1 MNITVLIDSIVRQ
14 VTVLIAQLATV
25 GGTRSPVAHLANQV
39 FVQLAREL
47 ESQGV
52 SRKVSADMFGM
63 ALRAYVRKVRRLS
76 EAESEPGITLWR
88 AVLEFVRGE
97 KLVARRRLLERFG
110 RDDELSLSGVLH
122 DLTRN
127 GLIFA
132 SGAAEHAV
140 YRAASDEELGE
151 FARLS
156 PEQGLEELAWV
167 LAYREGPLADDEL
180 AARLGRTPED
190 VGPVL
195 ERLLLDGRVQR
206 RKDGRLVAL
215 DCVVPLG
222 ATAGW
227 EAAVFDHV
235 QAVVQT
241 ICQRLRQSTGAEGA
255 HASDAPI
262 GGSTYSFDVWAGHP
276 LEADVKRTLGEL
288 RERLGELRRRV
299 DDHNRSAG
307 LPAAYQ
313 QVVTYLGQCILD
325 RDRDGLEAD
334 DEKEGA
340 PAARDGER
348 L

>member
-25 GGTRSPVAHLANQV
+25 GGTRSPLAHLANQV

-76 EAESEPGITLWR
+76 EAESEPGTTLWR
-88 AVLEFVRGE
+88 AVLEFVRNE
-97 KLVARRRLLERFG
+97 KLVARRRVLERFG
-110 RDDELSLSGVLH
+110 RDDELSLSAVLH

-151 FARLS
+151 LARLS

-167 LAYREGPLADDEL
+167 LAYREGPIGDDEL
-180 AARLGRTPED
+180 ATRLGRSPED
-190 VGPVL
+190 VRPVL
-195 ERLLLDGRVQR
+195 DRLLLDGRVQR
-206 RKDGRLVAL
+206 TKDQRLIAL

-222 ATAGW
+222 AAAGW

-241 ICQRLRQSTGAEGA
+241 ICQRVQQATGADGA
-255 HASDAPI
+255 HAPGEPI
-262 GGSTYSFDVWAGHP
+262 GGSTYSFDIWAGHP
-276 LEADVKRTLGEL
+276 LEAEVKGQLDQL

-299 DDHNRSAG
+299 DEHNRTAG
-307 LPAAYQ
+307 LPAAYR
-313 QVVTYLGQCILD
+313 QVVTYLGQCLID
-325 RDRDGLEAD
+325 RDRDDLKAD
-334 DEKEGA
+334 DETKA
-340 PAARDGER
+340 
-348 L
+348 